1 MFSIACRNMLHA
13 ASSHSFRHRIG
24 LADHASRLSI
34 SRANQP
40 LVGSTCQ
47 RMLITAS
54 LSMIFRSDVD
64 SHHRHHSRRGS
75 RVCPLQYE
83 LSTPVIT
90 LRTKEKAGERLSEIR
105 NLTRGIIPADGDD
118 RS

>member
-40 LVGSTCQ
+40 LVGSTLSAYANHGFALDDISK
-47 RMLITAS
+47 RRRFAPPTSLAS
-54 LSMIFRSDVD
+54 GI
-64 SHHRHHSRRGS
+64 SRL
-75 RVCPLQYE
+75 LQYK

>member
-34 SRANQP
+34 SRASQP
-40 LVGSTCQ
+40 LVGSTLSAYANHGFALDDISK
-47 RMLITAS
+47 RRRFAPPTSLAS
-54 LSMIFRSDVD
+54 GISRLSVTVRALYARNYASN
-64 SHHRHHSRRGS
+64 
-75 RVCPLQYE
+75 E
-83 LSTPVIT
+83 
-90 LRTKEKAGERLSEIR
+90 GERLSEIR